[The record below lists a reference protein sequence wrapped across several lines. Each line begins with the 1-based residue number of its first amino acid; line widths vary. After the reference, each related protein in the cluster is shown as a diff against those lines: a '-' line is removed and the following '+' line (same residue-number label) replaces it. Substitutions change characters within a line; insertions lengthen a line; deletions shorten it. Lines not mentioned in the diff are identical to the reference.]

1 MFTRI
6 IKAKGIINQI
16 KRNQATAQITI
27 ATLMTHRIH
36 SKIGDSIAINGICLT
51 ITSILKEG
59 FTVEVM
65 PETTHRTSLVNM
77 KDGMEVNLE
86 PALLATD
93 RLDGHF
99 VLGHVDTTAK
109 LVNRVLDENSIVLT
123 FEINP
128 DYIDYVVEKGSIT
141 IDGVSLTVSA
151 VEKQLFEVS
160 LIPYTLQ
167 ATTLGNLKVND
178 VVNVET
184 DILGKYILNENR
196 GVNNEK

>member
-1 MFTRI
+1 MFTGI
-6 IKAKGIINQI
+6 IKAKGIISQI
-16 KRNQATAQITI
+16 KRNQATAQIMI
-27 ATLMTHRIH
+27 ATPMTHQIH

-51 ITSILKEG
+51 ITSILNEG

-65 PETTHRTSLVNM
+65 PETTNRTSLANM

-128 DYIDYVVEKGSIT
+128 DYIDYVVEKGSVT

-160 LIPYTLQ
+160 LIPHTLQ
-167 ATTLGNLKVND
+167 ATTLDNLKAND

-196 GVNNEK
+196 GVNNEE

>member
-1 MFTRI
+1 MFTGI
-6 IKAKGIINQI
+6 IKAKGIISQI
-16 KRNQATAQITI
+16 KRNQATAQIMI
-27 ATLMTHRIH
+27 ATPMTHQIH

-51 ITSILKEG
+51 ITSILNEG

-65 PETTHRTSLVNM
+65 PETTNRTSLANM

-160 LIPYTLQ
+160 LIPHTLQ
-167 ATTLGNLKVND
+167 ATTLDNLKAND

-196 GVNNEK
+196 GVNNEE

>member
-1 MFTRI
+1 MFTGI
-6 IKAKGIINQI
+6 IKAKGIISQI
-16 KRNQATAQITI
+16 KRNQATAQIMI
-27 ATLMTHRIH
+27 ATPMTHQIH

-51 ITSILKEG
+51 ITSILNEG

-65 PETTHRTSLVNM
+65 PKTTNRTSLANM
-77 KDGMEVNLE
+77 KDGMEVNPE

-160 LIPYTLQ
+160 LIPHTLQ
-167 ATTLGNLKVND
+167 ATTLDNLKAND

-196 GVNNEK
+196 GVNNEE

>member
-1 MFTRI
+1 MFTGI
-6 IKAKGIINQI
+6 IKAKGIISQI
-16 KRNQATAQITI
+16 KRNQATAQIMI
-27 ATLMTHRIH
+27 ATPMTHQIH

-51 ITSILKEG
+51 ITSILNEG

-65 PETTHRTSLVNM
+65 PETTNRTSLANM
-77 KDGMEVNLE
+77 KDGMEVNPE

-160 LIPYTLQ
+160 LIPHTLQ
-167 ATTLGNLKVND
+167 ATTLDNLKAND

-196 GVNNEK
+196 GVNNEE

>member
-1 MFTRI
+1 MFTGI
-6 IKAKGIINQI
+6 IKAKGIISQI
-16 KRNQATAQITI
+16 KRNQATAQIMI
-27 ATLMTHRIH
+27 ATPMTHQIH

-51 ITSILKEG
+51 ITGILNEG

-65 PETTHRTSLVNM
+65 PETTNRTSLANM
-77 KDGMEVNLE
+77 KDGMEVNPE

-160 LIPYTLQ
+160 LIPHTLQ
-167 ATTLGNLKVND
+167 ATTLDNLKAND

-196 GVNNEK
+196 GVNNEE

>member
-1 MFTRI
+1 MFTGI
-6 IKAKGIINQI
+6 IKAKGIISQI
-16 KRNQATAQITI
+16 KRNQATAQIMI
-27 ATLMTHRIH
+27 ATPMTHQIH

-51 ITSILKEG
+51 ITSILNEG

-65 PETTHRTSLVNM
+65 PETTNRTSLANM
-77 KDGMEVNLE
+77 KDGMEVNPE

-123 FEINP
+123 FEIDP

-141 IDGVSLTVSA
+141 IVGVSLTVSA

-160 LIPYTLQ
+160 LIPHTLQ
-167 ATTLGNLKVND
+167 ATTLDNLKAND

-196 GVNNEK
+196 GVNNEE

>member
-1 MFTRI
+1 
-6 IKAKGIINQI
+6 
-16 KRNQATAQITI
+16 
-27 ATLMTHRIH
+27 
-36 SKIGDSIAINGICLT
+36 
-51 ITSILKEG
+51 
-59 FTVEVM
+59 
-65 PETTHRTSLVNM
+65 
-77 KDGMEVNLE
+77 
-86 PALLATD
+86 D

-109 LVNRVLDENSIVLT
+109 LVNRVLDENSIILT

-128 DYIDYVVEKGSIT
+128 DYIDYVVERGSIT

-160 LIPYTLQ
+160 LIPHTLQ
-167 ATTLGNLKVND
+167 ATTLGNLKAND

-196 GVNNEK
+196 GVNNEE

>member
-1 MFTRI
+1 MFTGI
-6 IKAKGIINQI
+6 IKAKGIISQI
-16 KRNQATAQITI
+16 KRNQATAQIMI
-27 ATLMTHRIH
+27 ATPMTHQIH

-51 ITSILKEG
+51 ITSILNEG

-160 LIPYTLQ
+160 LIPHTLQ
-167 ATTLGNLKVND
+167 ATTLGNLKAND

-196 GVNNEK
+196 GVNNEE

>member
-1 MFTRI
+1 MFTGI
-6 IKAKGIINQI
+6 IKAKGIISQI
-16 KRNQATAQITI
+16 KRNQATAQIMI
-27 ATLMTHRIH
+27 ATPMTHQIH

-51 ITSILKEG
+51 ITSILNEG

-65 PETTHRTSLVNM
+65 PETTNRTSLANM
-77 KDGMEVNLE
+77 KDGMEVNPE

-141 IDGVSLTVSA
+141 IDGASLTVSA

-160 LIPYTLQ
+160 LIPHTLQ
-167 ATTLGNLKVND
+167 ATTLDNLKAND

-196 GVNNEK
+196 GVNNEE

>member
-1 MFTRI
+1 MFTGI
-6 IKAKGIINQI
+6 IKAKGIISQI
-16 KRNQATAQITI
+16 KRNQATAQIMI
-27 ATLMTHRIH
+27 ATPMTHQIH

-51 ITSILKEG
+51 ITSILNEG

-65 PETTHRTSLVNM
+65 PKTTNRTSLANM
-77 KDGMEVNLE
+77 KDGMEVNPE

-109 LVNRVLDENSIVLT
+109 LVNRVLDENSIILT

-160 LIPYTLQ
+160 LIPHTLQ
-167 ATTLGNLKVND
+167 ATTLDNLKAND